1 MSIPLGKLSGR
12 NAFRQRLQEIGHELD
27 DDRLATAFDAF
38 KQMADTQRRISDDDL
53 IGIVQGLD

>member
-12 NAFRQRLQEIGHELD
+12 NALRQRLHEIGHELD

-38 KQMADTQRRISDDDL
+38 KQMADTKGASAMTISSASSR
-53 IGIVQGLD
+53 V